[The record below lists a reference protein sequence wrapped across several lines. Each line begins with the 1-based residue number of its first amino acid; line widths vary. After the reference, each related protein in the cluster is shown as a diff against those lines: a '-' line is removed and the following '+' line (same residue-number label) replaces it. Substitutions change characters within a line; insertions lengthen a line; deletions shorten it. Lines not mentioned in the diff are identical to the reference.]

1 MVGLRYYCQGQGST
15 EVTELLAEIRTRH
28 DISHEALDLSSNKA
42 YDEENEK
49 QVYEAEFKPRAKIL
63 KERTGKPLTKQLRS
77 RKARHYYVSTPG
89 TIAVVRDGK
98 VEWYAVG
105 DREIIEFLK
114 MVLIKGHAHLDE
126 RCR

>member
-1 MVGLRYYCQGQGST
+1 MVRLRYYCQGQGSA
-15 EVTELLAEIRTRH
+15 EVTRLLVEIRTRH
-28 DISHEALDLSSNKA
+28 NIPHEVLDLSSNGA
-42 YDEENEK
+42 YDEEKEK

-63 KERTGKPLTKQLRS
+63 KKRTGKPITKELRS
-77 RKARHYYVSTPG
+77 RRARHYFVSTPG

-114 MVLIKGHAHLDE
+114 MVLIKGHALLEE
-126 RCR
+126 RSQ